1 MFDPTK
7 LTSELPTLH
16 TRTGPGDQRSNLTG
30 ALEQARRHLEMIRH
44 NPRATAI
51 QNDIIKRYEQQLAEL
66 NDKEWY
72 DT

>member
-1 MFDPTK
+1 MFDPMK
-7 LTSELPTLH
+7 LTSEIPKAH
-16 TRTGPGDQRSNLTG
+16 AAYSGDQRSNLTG

-44 NPRATAI
+44 NPRAVQI
-51 QNDIIKRYEQQLAEL
+51 QNDIINRYEQQLAEL